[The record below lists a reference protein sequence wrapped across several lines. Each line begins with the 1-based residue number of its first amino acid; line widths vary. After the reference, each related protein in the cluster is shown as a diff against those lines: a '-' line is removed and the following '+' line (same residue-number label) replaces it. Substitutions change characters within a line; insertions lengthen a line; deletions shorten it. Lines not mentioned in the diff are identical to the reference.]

1 MPLRAREEKID
12 VPDFDT
18 MNFREVEKF
27 LKTAKPESEQVPLIL
42 ENNICRDLK
51 LFRDN
56 MHHKDLTF
64 RERVA
69 LIDRY
74 HKIVDDLDRI
84 DQEFEFYL
92 DAIINKLLE
101 ITEMTSAFNRSIDQA
116 GPSGT
121 VKRSRLTRV
130 EKK

>member
-1 MPLRAREEKID
+1 
-12 VPDFDT
+12 

-84 DQEFEFYL
+84 DI
-92 DAIINKLLE
+92 DSSCVDVHKSISIR
-101 ITEMTSAFNRSIDQA
+101 FNLMQ
-116 GPSGT
+116 
-121 VKRSRLTRV
+121 
-130 EKK
+130 